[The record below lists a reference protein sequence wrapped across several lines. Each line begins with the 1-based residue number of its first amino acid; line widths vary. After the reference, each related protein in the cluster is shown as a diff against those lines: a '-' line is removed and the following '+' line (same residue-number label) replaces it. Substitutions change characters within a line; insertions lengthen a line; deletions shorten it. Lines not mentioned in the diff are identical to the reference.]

1 MNPPHRPPLSACP
14 DENLLA
20 AFASGSAPAGKV
32 VVVEAHLDGCVD
44 CRALVAAVAAS
55 SSLPGADASG
65 ADAPTWWDTGVRTL
79 TEAPALREE
88 PILPPGTRLGGYLLQ
103 GVLGMGGMGVV
114 YAADDPRLGRRV
126 ALKLLRPLREG
137 AAEEGRARLLREA
150 QAMARLSHPNVLPLF
165 ELGAAEG
172 RDFLAMEWVDGTTL
186 ADWLRVRARPWRE
199 VLEVFLAAGAGLAAA
214 HRAGMVHRDFKP
226 SNVMVGRDGRVRVT
240 DFGLARHGTVE
251 ALEVAD
257 GHDALARS
265 SVLTKWGQVAGT
277 PAYMSPE
284 QQAGRP
290 VDARSDQYS
299 FCVALHEALHGERPG
314 GPPSSTASWRSSAP
328 RYVRAALARGLASAP
343 EDRFPNM
350 DALMAAL
357 SQPAPTWR
365 RRRLLTVAACLSALG
380 VGSGVLLWSSSPP
393 SEPDAGA
400 PRAGRAG
407 RTDKAP
413 LVLRIGEAREL
424 SAPELERIAVG
435 DPSLVE
441 VELARPGVLRL
452 TGQSEGA
459 TDLITWGRDGTMKS
473 RSLSVIAP

>member
-1 MNPPHRPPLSACP
+1 MNPSHRSSLSACP

-32 VVVEAHLDGCVD
+32 AVVEAHLDGCAD

-65 ADAPTWWDTGVRTL
+65 ADAPTRWDTGVLTL
-79 TEAPALREE
+79 ADAPAAREE
-88 PILPPGTRLGGYLLQ
+88 RILPPETRLGGYVLQ

-114 YAADDPRLGRRV
+114 YAAEDPRLGRRV

-137 AAEEGRARLLREA
+137 AEDEGRARLLREA

-172 RDFLAMEWVDGTTL
+172 RDFLVMEWVDGTTL
-186 ADWLRVRARPWRE
+186 ADWLRERARPWRE
-199 VLEVFLAAGAGLAAA
+199 VLDVFLAAGAGVAAA

-226 SNVMVGRDGRVRVT
+226 SNVLVGRDGRVRVT
-240 DFGLARHGTVE
+240 DFGLARHGTVA
-251 ALEVAD
+251 ALGVAGGGD
-257 GHDALARS
+257 SLAKAPM
-265 SVLTKWGQVAGT
+265 VTKWGQVAGT

-284 QQAGRP
+284 QHAGRA

-314 GPPSSTASWRSSAP
+314 SVPGSTTAPRMPSSVP

-343 EDRFPNM
+343 EDRFPSM

-357 SQPAPTWR
+357 SQPAPISWR
-365 RRRLLTVAACLSALG
+365 RRRLLAAAASLVALG
-380 VGSGVLLWSSSPP
+380 VGLGVLLWSPSPSSALMTPRREPGGPVERARRGSSCASVRCGCSP
-393 SEPDAGA
+393 SRDSSVSRWET
-400 PRAGRAG
+400 R
-407 RTDKAP
+407 
-413 LVLRIGEAREL
+413 
-424 SAPELERIAVG
+424 
-435 DPSLVE
+435 PS
-441 VELARPGVLRL
+441 
-452 TGQSEGA
+452 
-459 TDLITWGRDGTMKS
+459 S
-473 RSLSVIAP
+473 RSRWPVRMSCA